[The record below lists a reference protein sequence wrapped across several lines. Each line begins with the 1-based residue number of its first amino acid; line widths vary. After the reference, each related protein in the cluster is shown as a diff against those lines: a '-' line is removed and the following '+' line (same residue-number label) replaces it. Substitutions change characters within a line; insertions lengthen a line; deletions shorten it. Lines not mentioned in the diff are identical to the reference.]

1 MDFDVE
7 IKKYL
12 NMLLEEF
19 DQYKRQNQ
27 CDRKNL
33 IWISNQA
40 SQYFKGL
47 SQDFSN
53 VLTGLDTDY
62 KVQEISSINESTE
75 ILNNHFERQ
84 Q

>member
-33 IWISNQA
+33 I
-40 SQYFKGL
+40 
-47 SQDFSN
+47 
-53 VLTGLDTDY
+53 
-62 KVQEISSINESTE
+62 
-75 ILNNHFERQ
+75 
-84 Q
+84 